1 MYLLLPPTV
10 TYLSSTFSPLR
21 PLRHSLDTYLYLT
34 ITPHVCTPPTNTSG
48 QTHILLGAMPKTENT
63 KKAAGNAKK
72 AEAAAAK
79 QAAEDQKRAAAES
92 KEWSKGAKDNS
103 KA

>member
-10 TYLSSTFSPLR
+10 TYLRSTFSPLR

-34 ITPHVCTPPTNTSG
+34 ITPHVCTPPTNESV
-48 QTHILLGAMPKTENT
+48 QTHVLGAMPKTENT